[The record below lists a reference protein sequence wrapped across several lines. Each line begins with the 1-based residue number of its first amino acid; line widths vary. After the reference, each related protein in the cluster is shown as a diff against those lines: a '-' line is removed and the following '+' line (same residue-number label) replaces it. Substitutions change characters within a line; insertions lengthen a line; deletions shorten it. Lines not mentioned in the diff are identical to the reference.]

1 VAEDVVQ
8 AARDDRDLRMDGR
21 EEFGRRRVGTAMM
34 ADFEDVGARSAVPC
48 DSKRASASDCASP
61 VSKIAVEPNS
71 TRSTTELLLMSDE

>member
-1 VAEDVVQ
+1 
-8 AARDDRDLRMDGR
+8 
-21 EEFGRRRVGTAMM
+21 MM